1 VKCMYPNSDFDCFT
15 MNKKMVLSSLS
26 LWTKVLQ
33 RK

>member
-26 LWTKVLQ
+26 L
-33 RK
+33 